1 MLSSSH
7 QSYFIGCFISAIFLT
22 SKIGVALNV
31 HYCGGYIQEIALA
44 WNVEGCGISLE
55 KSQDT
60 HQGKEVTKNH
70 CCQDKTVFIQ
80 NNEPQ
85 KTTDSDLLITYFAV
99 PRYNS
104 FTFDLSK
111 IICPKAVFVKPKCL
125 FFKEKIFL
133 LHHSLVFYG

>member
-1 MLSSSH
+1 MKLRIVKAIFFSL
-7 QSYFIGCFISAIFLT
+7 IFLT

-31 HYCGGYIQEIALA
+31 HYCGGHIQEIALA

-60 HQGKEVTKNH
+60 HQGIKVTKNH

-85 KTTDSDLLITYFAV
+85 KTIDSDLQVTYFV
-99 PRYNS
+99 VKQYNTC
-104 FTFDLSK
+104 TFDLSK
-111 IICPKAVFVKPKCL
+111 IIFSKAVFVKPKCL
-125 FFKEKIFL
+125 VFREKIFL
-133 LHHSLVFYG
+133 LHHSFIFYG

>member
-1 MLSSSH
+1 MNTNSIKAIFFVL
-7 QSYFIGCFISAIFLT
+7 IFLT

-31 HYCGGYIQEIALA
+31 HYCGGHIQEIALA

-55 KSQDT
+55 KSHGT
-60 HQGKEVTKNH
+60 HQGLKVTKNY

-85 KTTDSDLLITYFAV
+85 KTTDSELQVTYFEAQQH
-99 PRYNS
+99 NTC
-104 FTFDLSK
+104 TFDLSK

-125 FFKEKIFL
+125 FFKEKKFL
-133 LHHSLVFYG
+133 LHHSLIFYG

>member
-1 MLSSSH
+1 MNTNS
-7 QSYFIGCFISAIFLT
+7 IKAIFFVLIFLI

-60 HQGKEVTKNH
+60 HQGKEVTKNN

-85 KTTDSDLLITYFAV
+85 KTTDSELQVTYFAV
-99 PRYNS
+99 QQYNTY
-104 FTFDLSK
+104 TFDLSK
-111 IICPKAVFVKPKCL
+111 IIFPKAVFVKPKHL
-125 FFKEKIFL
+125 VLKEKIYL
-133 LHHSLVFYG
+133 LHHSLIFYG

>member
-1 MLSSSH
+1 MMNLRSVK
-7 QSYFIGCFISAIFLT
+7 AIFFVLIFLI

-31 HYCGGYIQEIALA
+31 HYCGGHIQEIALA
-44 WNVEGCGISLE
+44 WNAEGCGMTLD

-60 HQGKEVTKNH
+60 HLGFKVTKNH

-85 KTTDSDLLITYFAV
+85 KTTDSELLVTYFVV
-99 PRYNS
+99 PRCNT

-111 IICPKAVFVKPKCL
+111 IIFPKNFFVKPKNPV
-125 FFKEKIFL
+125 FKEKIFL
-133 LHHSLVFYG
+133 LNHSLIFYG